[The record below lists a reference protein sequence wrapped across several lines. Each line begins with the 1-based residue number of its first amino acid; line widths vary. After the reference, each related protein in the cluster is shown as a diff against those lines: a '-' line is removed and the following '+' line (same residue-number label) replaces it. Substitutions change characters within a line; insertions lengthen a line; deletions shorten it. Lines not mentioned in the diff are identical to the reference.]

1 MSDEALSV
9 RSKITRRLVAPLTF
23 LTLLNTLDRVN
34 VSFAALRMNAD
45 IHLTPE
51 RYGFGVGLFFVG
63 YLACSFPHTAL
74 LKRFGAQRWICAAA
88 LAWGTVATCMAC
100 IQNAPQFYVLR
111 VLLGVAEAGF
121 APGIIYITSQWMPR
135 RFRAWAIA
143 GSMLAVPI
151 SLVFGGPLSGWLMS
165 ANTGLPI
172 AGWRFMFLVEGGV
185 TLMAAAGA
193 WFYFVDEAQQARWLT
208 PDEKVWLLAELE
220 RDRTQNSSTTTGT
233 FRALL
238 RSVPVWAAGG
248 VWFTLLAGAY
258 GIIYWLPQVIKQ
270 LSGLSDLAVSIVNAV
285 PWAALGAGMLLN
297 AWHSDRTQ
305 ERHWHIGAAA
315 LLAALGLLTAA
326 SLPPGWLSLVCLSVG
341 ALGLGGAQ
349 GAFWALPSTFLDPGQ
364 SARGITWINLFG
376 SLGGLIVPPAI
387 GFIRARSGSFTVSA
401 LALASLLVAG
411 ALLLL
416 LIRPSAQ
423 PQHEVQHAI
432 G

>member
-1 MSDEALSV
+1 
-9 RSKITRRLVAPLTF
+9 
-23 LTLLNTLDRVN
+23 
-34 VSFAALRMNAD
+34 
-45 IHLTPE
+45 
-51 RYGFGVGLFFVG
+51 
-63 YLACSFPHTAL
+63 
-74 LKRFGAQRWICAAA
+74 
-88 LAWGTVATCMAC
+88 
-100 IQNAPQFYVLR
+100 
-111 VLLGVAEAGF
+111 
-121 APGIIYITSQWMPR
+121 
-135 RFRAWAIA
+135 
-143 GSMLAVPI
+143 
-151 SLVFGGPLSGWLMS
+151 MS
-165 ANTGLPI
+165 ANTGLPF
-172 AGWRFMFLVEGGV
+172 AGWRFMFLVEGSV
-185 TLMAAAGA
+185 TLMAAAA
-193 WFYFVDEAQQARWLT
+193 ARFYFVDAPQQARWLT
-208 PDEKVWLLAELE
+208 PDEKVWLLAELQL
-220 RDRTQNSSTTTGT
+220 DRAQNSSTRTGT

-248 VWFTLLAGAY
+248 VWFSLLAGAY

-349 GAFWALPSTFLDPGQ
+349 GAFWALPSSFLDPEQ